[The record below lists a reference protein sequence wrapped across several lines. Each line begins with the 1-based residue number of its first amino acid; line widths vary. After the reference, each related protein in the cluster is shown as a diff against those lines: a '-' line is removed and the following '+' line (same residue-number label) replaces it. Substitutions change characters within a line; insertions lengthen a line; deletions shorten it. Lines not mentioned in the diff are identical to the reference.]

1 MSKIFESE
9 EIKNSLISLK
19 NGIST
24 LMMDE
29 DLVDELYEQDS
40 FEIDLENFSQYK
52 LSEEDFG
59 YGVDEIKLT
68 MQYMQEF
75 LEKIDNSENRQEA
88 MKIVEEY
95 VIKLN
100 KLNEKADFWLLETDQ
115 REEICWTMIEAM
127 YLKWFNPEREDI
139 TEEWRDF

>member
-9 EIKNSLISLK
+9 EIKNFLISLK

-24 LMMDE
+24 LIMDE
-29 DLVDELYEQDS
+29 EVVDELYEQED

-59 YGVDEIKLT
+59 YGIDEIKAT
-68 MQYMQEF
+68 MQYMNEF
-75 LEKIDNSENRQEA
+75 LEKIDNSQTKEEWMQ
-88 MKIVEEY
+88 IVEEY
-95 VIKLN
+95 VN
-100 KLNEKADFWLLETDQ
+100 KLNELNEKTDYWLLETDQ
-115 REEICWTMIEAM
+115 REEICGIMIEAM
-127 YLKWFNPEREDI
+127 YLKWFNSNKEDV

>member
-100 KLNEKADFWLLETDQ
+100 KLNEKADF
-115 REEICWTMIEAM
+115 
-127 YLKWFNPEREDI
+127 
-139 TEEWRDF
+139 